1 MQIVLSYSQQLI
13 ESIWATTA
21 LMAPY
26 LLLGFFIAGVLHV
39 LIPESWIEKH
49 LGGKG
54 LWPVTKAS
62 LIGVPIPICSC
73 GVIPVAAGLRRN
85 GASRGSTV
93 SFLLSTPQTGVDSIA
108 ITWGMLGPV
117 FAIYRTLAAFISGVI
132 GGVLTD
138 IFGDDGTAAEGSTDL
153 EQTASHDCADCGDV
167 PKHKQGNRFL
177 RALEYGFM
185 TLPRDLARS
194 LMFGLLL
201 AALFNVFI
209 PDHALPESIGSGI
222 IGYLALMALG
232 IPLYVCATGS
242 VPMVV
247 PLLAK
252 DIISPGAAL
261 VFLVSGPATNLA
273 SIVTLWK
280 VLGRRTSI
288 IYLATV
294 AVLALLSG
302 FILDT
307 FLPPIELSAYSHMHV
322 EDINILHHLSA
333 ALLVAMLLAAILPP
347 PRRGV
352 DPAAALPLDG
362 DATVLEIQGMTCSH
376 CSSSAE
382 RALAQQPGV
391 SMVKVDLQNG
401 SAIVRGT
408 DLNVD
413 QLINA
418 VDSIGFRASRRS

>member
-1 MQIVLSYSQQLI
+1 MQFILDYIRLVF
-13 ESIWATTA
+13 ESIWTTTA

-26 LLLGFFIAGVLHV
+26 LLLGFFIAGILHV

-49 LGGKG
+49 LGGRG
-54 LWPVTKAS
+54 IWPVFKAS
-62 LIGVPIPICSC
+62 LVGVPIPICSC
-73 GVIPVAAGLRRN
+73 GVIPVAAGLRQN

-117 FAIYRTLAAFISGVI
+117 FAIYRTIAAFLSGVI
-132 GGVLTD
+132 GGMLTD
-138 IFGDDGTAAEGSTDL
+138 LFGGP
-153 EQTASHDCADCGDV
+153 EQPASMPVEAHAHEADCCSTAL
-167 PKHKQGNRFL
+167 PKDHGNRLLEAL
-177 RALEYGFM
+177 RYGFI

-209 PDHALPESIGSGI
+209 PDHALPENIGSGLV
-222 IGYLALMALG
+222 GYLALMALG

-252 DIISPGAAL
+252 GIISPGAAL

-288 IYLATV
+288 IYLLTV
-294 AVLALLSG
+294 AGLALISG
-302 FILDT
+302 FVLDS
-307 FLPPIELSAYSHMHV
+307 LMPVMDLGAISHQHIEDVNL
-322 EDINILHHLSA
+322 LHHLSA
-333 ALLVAMLLAAILPP
+333 AALLAMLLAAVWPQKTAMAIAL
-347 PRRGV
+347 V
-352 DPAAALPLDG
+352 DSHVPAG
-362 DATVLEIQGMTCSH
+362 EATVLDIRGMTCSH
-376 CSSSAE
+376 CSSSVE
-382 RALAQQPGV
+382 KALAQQPGV
-391 SMVKVDLQNG
+391 MQVSVDLNSG
-401 SAIVRGT
+401 TAVARGKGL
-408 DLNVD
+408 DV
-413 QLINA
+413 QSLIKA
-418 VDSIGFRASRRS
+418 VDNIGFSAHQRN